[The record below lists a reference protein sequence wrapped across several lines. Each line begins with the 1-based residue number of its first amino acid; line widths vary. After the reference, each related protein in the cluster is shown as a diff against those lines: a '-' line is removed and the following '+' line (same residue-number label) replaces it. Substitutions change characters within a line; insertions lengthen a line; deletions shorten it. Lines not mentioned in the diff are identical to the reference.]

1 MINVCF
7 VCHGNICRSPMAEFV
22 FRDLCE
28 KKGTLSK
35 FNVTSRATSNEEEGN
50 PVHYGTKRILARLG
64 IDVSEKYA
72 ERISKDDIE
81 KADYIII
88 MDEYNRGNL
97 YRLADRYGEKYKN
110 AVIEKTRTLLSF
122 TKRGGNIADP
132 WYTGDFE
139 KTYED
144 VKEGC
149 ECFYDFLS
157 AAETNRN

>member
-1 MINVCF
+1 
-7 VCHGNICRSPMAEFV
+7 MAEFV

-28 KKGTLSK
+28 KKGTSSK
-35 FNVTSRATSNEEEGN
+35 YNVTSRATSNEEEGN

-64 IDVSEKYA
+64 IDSSGKYA
-72 ERISKDDIE
+72 ERITKEDIE

-97 YRLADRYGEKYKN
+97 YRLAERFGEKYKKI
-110 AVIEKTRTLLSF
+110 VMEKTRTLLSF
-122 TKRGGNIADP
+122 AGRGGDIADP

-149 ECFYDFLS
+149 ESLYDFLTS
-157 AAETNRN
+157 AETNTYRIK